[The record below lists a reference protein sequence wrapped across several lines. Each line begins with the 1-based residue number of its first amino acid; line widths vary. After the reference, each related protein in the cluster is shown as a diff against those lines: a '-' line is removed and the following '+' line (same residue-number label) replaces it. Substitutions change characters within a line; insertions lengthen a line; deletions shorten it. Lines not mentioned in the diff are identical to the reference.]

1 MLFSYKAIKNNKYFS
16 KKIEADSE
24 NAVVSHLRKNGYFP
38 IEINP
43 VRKTEI
49 SIVNSL
55 FNRVSF
61 NDIVNFTRQFAIM
74 LNAGLTI
81 VDALDILKNQIKKER
96 LKKLIEDTDNKIK
109 SGVSLSKA
117 LEDYPHYFSNLYISL
132 IKSGEASGK
141 IDEILLKLADNLE
154 KQQNFRRKTKGAFIY
169 PIVVVCTMIIVM
181 FVMVAFVI
189 PKMLELYKNFN
200 VELPWTTQILIL
212 ISSFASKF
220 WWLIAGVTVGAVFF
234 VNRYLKT
241 KQGKYLFDSIVLKIP
256 LFSKVIQMAA
266 LVDSTRTLSILIG
279 AGVSIL
285 DALKIIIQ
293 TTSNSLYKES
303 FQEIYRKVEKGQSLG
318 GALESEGIFPPILVQ
333 MTIVGENT
341 GRLDDTLARIS
352 HYFEE
357 ESEAA
362 IKTMTT
368 LIEPAILILLGISV
382 AFLVL
387 SIITPIYK
395 LTGSFQ

>member
-1 MLFSYKAIKNNKYFS
+1 MLFSYKAIKNNKFFS

-24 NAVVSHLRKNGYFP
+24 NAVVSYLRKNGYFP

-43 VRKTEI
+43 VHRTEI
-49 SIVNSL
+49 SVVNSI

-96 LKKLIEDTDNKIK
+96 LRKLIEDIDNKIK
-109 SGVSLSKA
+109 SGVALSKA
-117 LEDYPHYFSNLYISL
+117 LEEHPNYFSNLYISL
-132 IKSGEASGK
+132 IRSGEASGK

-154 KQQNFRRKTKGAFIY
+154 KQQDFRRKTKGAFIY
-169 PIVVVCTMIIVM
+169 PLVVVSAMIIVM
-181 FVMVAFVI
+181 FVMVTFVI
-189 PKMLELYKNFN
+189 PKMLELYKNFD
-200 VELPWTTQILIL
+200 VELPWTTQVL
-212 ISSFASKF
+212 ISVSSFTSKF
-220 WWLIAGVTVGAVFF
+220 WLLIIGFAVGLVILI
-234 VNRYLKT
+234 NRYLKT
-241 KQGKYLFDSIVLKIP
+241 KQGKYLFDSIILKIP
-256 LFSKVIQMAA
+256 LFNRVVRMEA

-285 DALKIIIQ
+285 DALKIIVE
-293 TTSNSLYKES
+293 TTSNSLYQES
-303 FQEIYRKVEKGQSLG
+303 FQEIYGKVEKGQSLG

-341 GRLDDTLARIS
+341 GHLDDTLARIS

-357 ESEAA
+357 ESTAA
-362 IKTMTT
+362 IKAMTT
-368 LIEPAILILLGISV
+368 LIEPAILIVLGFSV

-395 LTGSFQ
+395 LTSSFQ

>member
-1 MLFSYKAIKNNKYFS
+1 MLFSYKALKNNKYFS
-16 KKIEADSE
+16 RKIEADSE
-24 NAVVSHLRKNGYFP
+24 NAVVSYLRKNGYFP

-43 VRKTEI
+43 IRRAEI
-49 SIVNSL
+49 SIIDSL
-55 FNRVSF
+55 FNRISF
-61 NDIVNFTRQFAIM
+61 NDVVNFTRQFAIM

-81 VDALDILKNQIKKER
+81 VDVLDILKEQIKKQ
-96 LKKLIEDTDNKIK
+96 KLRKLVEDIDNKIK
-109 SGVSLSKA
+109 SGVTLSRA
-117 LEDYPHYFSNLYISL
+117 LEDYPRHFSNLYISL
-132 IKSGEASGK
+132 IRSGEVSGK

-154 KQQNFRRKTKGAFIY
+154 KQQDFRRKTKGAFVY
-169 PIVVVCTMIIVM
+169 PIVVVCAMIIVM
-181 FVMVAFVI
+181 FIMVTFVI
-189 PKMLELYKNFN
+189 PRMLDLYKNFN
-200 VELPWTTQILIL
+200 VELPWTTQILIS
-212 ISSFASKF
+212 ISSFTSKF
-220 WWLIAGVTVGAVFF
+220 WLLITAVTIGSIFLI
-234 VNRYLKT
+234 NRYIKT
-241 KQGKYLFDSIVLKIP
+241 KQGKYLFDSTILKIP
-256 LFSKVIQMAA
+256 LFNKVIRMTA

-285 DALKIIIQ
+285 DALRIIIE

-303 FQEIYRKVEKGQSLG
+303 FQEIYAKVEKGQSLG
-318 GALESEGIFPPILVQ
+318 GALESEGIFPLILVQ

-341 GRLDDTLARIS
+341 GHLDDTLARIS
-352 HYFEE
+352 HYFEA

-368 LIEPAILILLGISV
+368 LIEPAILILLGVSV